1 MLSVTIEL
9 LLSFFQTVMEKN
21 NLELKVKV
29 KGQPVPS
36 VTWLKD
42 EREVAPSIKI
52 KISKS
57 EDVHTLLIQQ
67 VTQTHNGQY
76 KCVATNSLGKVEHVA
91 NVTVTG
97 TRQ

>member
-1 MLSVTIEL
+1 
-9 LLSFFQTVMEKN
+9 MEKN

-29 KGQPVPS
+29 KGRPVPS

-57 EDVHTLLIQQ
+57 EDVHTLSIQQ
-67 VTQTHNGQY
+67 VTQTHTGQY
-76 KCVATNSLGKVEHVA
+76 KCVAVNSLGRIEHIA

-97 TRQ
+97 TLR